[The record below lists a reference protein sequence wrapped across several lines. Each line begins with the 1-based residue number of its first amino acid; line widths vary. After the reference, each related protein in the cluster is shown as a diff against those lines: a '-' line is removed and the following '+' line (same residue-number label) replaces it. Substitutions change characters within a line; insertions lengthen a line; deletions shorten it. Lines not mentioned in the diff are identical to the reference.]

1 MQMEL
6 NYEYQ
11 ATLDV
16 QSHCRLSSRH
26 GYDTHV
32 NATVDAGYRA
42 SEQSLV
48 AQRWAW
54 RHAAQKA
61 SRGVHPK
68 EYKLAWPRLT

>member
-48 AQRWAW
+48 AQR
-54 RHAAQKA
+54 
-61 SRGVHPK
+61 
-68 EYKLAWPRLT
+68 